1 LCQESIF
8 DPSPSYLIIGSVGS
22 DRRRSFLSGLVLF
35 GIWNVNF
42 FLKPV
47 SRALPLI
54 GSDSMSDYVSPKK
67 AEKMIAKAM
76 KKAITPASSAGKLS
90 KYDRYSM
97 DWETLHEA
105 RNALPSVYKFFL
117 MIYRLSP
124 VRTGIIIAVF
134 LIQGLLPALRLRTG
148 GDFIRQVSRENSF
161 AYFSFKRGC
170 SLGR

>member
-1 LCQESIF
+1 
-8 DPSPSYLIIGSVGS
+8 
-22 DRRRSFLSGLVLF
+22 
-35 GIWNVNF
+35 
-42 FLKPV
+42 
-47 SRALPLI
+47 
-54 GSDSMSDYVSPKK
+54 MSDYVSPKK

-76 KKAITPASSAGKLS
+76 KKAITPAPSAS

-148 GDFIRQVSRENSF
+148 GDFIRQVSR
-161 AYFSFKRGC
+161 
-170 SLGR
+170 